1 MKFKNVL
8 STAFA
13 PWKGRFFLTEPS
25 PFRIYGHRSSTFLI
39 RNTFSGKRKTFL
51 PKTFKVNAGN
61 EIRKPPFT
69 IFIPAGREYPESDCR
84 HGN

>member
-13 PWKGRFFLTEPS
+13 PWEGRFFLTKSS
-25 PFRIYGHRSSTFLI
+25 PFCIYVHRPPAFLI

-69 IFIPAGREYPESDCR
+69 IFIPSLLNTYYFS
-84 HGN
+84 